1 MTGQLAAVILGT
13 VTQSSGCGVRVLI
26 DHLIYAHPDLDAA
39 VAALHSR
46 FGVEATGGGQHP
58 GRGTHNKLLAL
69 GPRTYLEL
77 IAPDPSQ
84 PEPSAPR
91 PYGVQGITHG
101 GLVGWAVAVED
112 IEAAR
117 LHACSHG
124 FDPGPVIDGHRE
136 DATGRLLH
144 WRATANAE
152 VAGPI
157 PFLITWGG
165 VPHPAVDAP
174 AGLRLTKLL
183 VEHPRP
189 TQIRTAL
196 AAMGIDVEVR
206 QAPRPALVARIGGP
220 NGESELR

>member
-1 MTGQLAAVILGT
+1 
-13 VTQSSGCGVRVLI
+13 VRVLI

-39 VAALHSR
+39 VATLHRR

-77 IAPDPSQ
+77 IARDPSQ
-84 PEPSAPR
+84 LEPSTPR
-91 PYGVQGITHG
+91 PYGVEGIRHG

-117 LHACSHG
+117 GNARSHG
-124 FDPGPVIDGHRE
+124 FDPGPVIDGHRK

-152 VAGPI
+152 VAGLI
-157 PFLITWGG
+157 PFLISWGD

-174 AGLRLTKLL
+174 QGLRLTHLL

-196 AAMGIDVEVR
+196 AAMGVDVEVR
-206 QAPRPALVARIGGP
+206 RAPRPALVARIGSP
-220 NGESELR
+220 NGEIELR